1 MSYKMI
7 TTNIKRVIRSGFF
20 NFVRNGFVSLSS
32 VLVMVVTLSV
42 IGSLILGS
50 AILNTTLDVLR
61 NKVDLNVYLIP
72 GAPEKD
78 ILSIKQTL
86 ETLSEVETVGYV
98 SQEQAL
104 AEFTVRHETDQ
115 LTLQALA
122 ELEENPLGAVLN
134 VKTKEPSQYKGIAE
148 FLQGRN
154 ILGSAGAPIV
164 DKVNYYQNK
173 TAIDKLSSIIA
184 SSEKL
189 GLFLTL
195 ILIAVSV
202 LITFNT
208 LRLVIYVS
216 REEISVMRLVGAS
229 NFYVRGPFVIT
240 GILYGIVSGVVTL
253 IIFYPILFWLGR
265 FTENFFV
272 GFNLFNYYTSN
283 FGQLF
288 LVILGSGIIIGAVSS
303 FLAVRKYLRT

>member
-1 MSYKMI
+1 MI

-20 NFVRNGFVSLSS
+20 NFARNGFVSLSS
-32 VLVMVVTLSV
+32 VFVMFVTLSV
-42 IGSLILGS
+42 IGSLMLTS
-50 AILNTTLDVLR
+50 AVLHSTLDELR
-61 NKVDLNVYLIP
+61 DKVDLNVYFVP
-72 GAPEKD
+72 KTAESD
-78 ILSIKQTL
+78 ILNIKKSL
-86 ETLSEVETVGYV
+86 EGLAEVERVNYV

-104 AEFTVRHETDQ
+104 AEFQVRHENDQ

-134 VKTKEPSQYKGIAE
+134 VKTKEPSQYQGVAE

-154 ILGSAGAPIV
+154 ILGSGGTTIV

-173 TAIDKLSSIIA
+173 NAIDKLSNFIST
-184 SSEKL
+184 SQKL
-189 GLFLTL
+189 GLALT
-195 ILIAVSV
+195 ILLVAISI

-216 REEISVMRLVGAS
+216 REEIAVMKLVGAS

-240 GILYGIVSGVVTL
+240 SILYGLISGILTMLV
-253 IIFYPILFWLGR
+253 FYPVLFWLGR
-265 FTENFFV
+265 YTENFFG
-272 GFNLFNYYTSN
+272 GFNLFSYYTSN

-288 LVILGSGIIIGAVSS
+288 LVVVGSGIIIGAISS
-303 FLAVRKYLRT
+303 YLAVHKYLNT

>member
-1 MSYKMI
+1 MI
-7 TTNIKRVIRSGFF
+7 TTNFKRIIRSGFF

-32 VLVMVVTLSV
+32 VFVMVVTLSV
-42 IGSLILGS
+42 IGSLLFGS
-50 AILNTTLDVLR
+50 AILNATLNELR
-61 NKVDLNVYLIP
+61 NKVDLNVYFVQK
-72 GAPEKD
+72 APEKD
-78 ILSIKQTL
+78 ILAIKDTL
-86 ETLSEVETVGYV
+86 ETLPEVETVNYV

-122 ELEENPLGAVLN
+122 ELDDNPLGAVLN
-134 VKTKEPSQYKGIAE
+134 VKTKEPSQYQGIAE

-154 ILGSAGAPIV
+154 ILGSAGTPVV

-173 TAIDKLSSIIA
+173 AAIDKLTGIINSSK
-184 SSEKL
+184 KL
-189 GLFLTL
+189 GFILTL
-195 ILIAVSV
+195 VLVIISI

-208 LRLVIYVS
+208 IRLVIFVS

-240 GILYGIVSGVVTL
+240 GVLCGVISGIVTL
-253 IIFYPILFWLGR
+253 IIFYPVLFWFGR
-265 FTENFFV
+265 FTESFFI
-272 GFNLFNYYTSN
+272 GFNLFDYYTSN

-288 LVILGSGIIIGAVSS
+288 AIIIGSGIVIGAVSS
-303 FLAVRKYLRT
+303 FLAVRKYLQT

>member
-1 MSYKMI
+1 MI
-7 TTNIKRVIRSGFF
+7 TTNLKRVIRAGFF

-32 VLVMVVTLSV
+32 VFVMIVTLSV
-42 IGSLILGS
+42 LGSLLIGSSL
-50 AILNTTLDVLR
+50 LNATLDELR
-61 NKVDLNVYLIP
+61 TKVDLNVYFIP
-72 GAPEKD
+72 GVAEKD
-78 ILSIKQTL
+78 IVAIQKTLQTL
-86 ETLSEVETVGYV
+86 PEVQTVNYV
-98 SQEQAL
+98 SQDEAL

-134 VKTKEPSQYKGIAE
+134 VKTKEPSQYKGVAE

-154 ILGSAGAPIV
+154 VLGAAGTPVV

-173 TAIDKLSSIIA
+173 TAIDKLSRIID
-184 SSEKL
+184 SSQKL
-189 GLFLTL
+189 GLML
-195 ILIAVSV
+195 IIALVVISV

-240 GILYGIVSGVVTL
+240 GVLYGIVAGIITL
-253 IIFYPILFWLGR
+253 VIFYPVLFWLGR
-265 FTENFFV
+265 FTENFFI
-272 GFNLFNYYTSN
+272 GFNLFSYYTSN

-288 LVILGSGIIIGAVSS
+288 LVVMGSGIVIGAVSS
-303 FLAVRKYLRT
+303 FLAVRKYLTT

>member
-1 MSYKMI
+1 MI
-7 TTNIKRVIRSGFF
+7 TTNLKRVIRAGFF

-32 VLVMVVTLSV
+32 VFVMIVTLSV
-42 IGSLILGS
+42 LGSLLIGSSL
-50 AILNTTLDVLR
+50 LNATLDELR
-61 NKVDLNVYLIP
+61 TKVDLNVYFIP
-72 GAPEKD
+72 GVAEKD
-78 ILSIKQTL
+78 ILAIQKTLQTL
-86 ETLSEVETVGYV
+86 PEVQTVNYV
-98 SQEQAL
+98 SQDEAL

-134 VKTKEPSQYKGIAE
+134 VKTKEPSQYKGVAE

-154 ILGSAGAPIV
+154 VLGAAGTPVV

-173 TAIDKLSSIIA
+173 TAIDKLSRIID
-184 SSEKL
+184 SSQKL
-189 GLFLTL
+189 GLML
-195 ILIAVSV
+195 IIALVVISV

-240 GILYGIVSGVVTL
+240 GVLYGIVAGIVTL
-253 IIFYPILFWLGR
+253 VIFYPVLFWLGR
-265 FTENFFV
+265 FTENFFI
-272 GFNLFNYYTSN
+272 GFNLFSYYTSN

-288 LVILGSGIIIGAVSS
+288 LVVIGSGIVIGAVSS
-303 FLAVRKYLRT
+303 FLAVRKYLTT

>member
-1 MSYKMI
+1 MI
-7 TTNIKRVIRSGFF
+7 STNIKRVIRSGFF

-32 VLVMVVTLSV
+32 IFVMVVTLSV

-50 AILNTTLDVLR
+50 AVLNSTLDELR
-61 NKVDLNVYLIP
+61 NKVDLNVYFIP
-72 GAPEKD
+72 GTAESD
-78 ILSIKQTL
+78 IKNIEQTL
-86 ETLSEVETVGYV
+86 KGLPEVENIEYI
-98 SQEQAL
+98 SQDQAL

-115 LTLQALA
+115 LTLQALS
-122 ELEENPLGAVLN
+122 ELGENPLGAVLN
-134 VKTKEPSQYKGIAE
+134 VKTREPSQYSGIAE
-148 FLQGRN
+148 FLKGRN
-154 ILGSAGAPIV
+154 ILGSAGTPIV

-173 TAIDKLSSIIA
+173 TAIDRLAGIIN

-189 GLFLTL
+189 GLFLIL
-195 ILIAVSV
+195 VLIAVSI

-208 LRLVIYVS
+208 VRLVIYVS

-240 GILYGIVSGVVTL
+240 GVIYGVIAGIVTL
-253 IIFYPILFWLGR
+253 ILFYPVLFWFGR
-265 FTENFFV
+265 FTENFFI
-272 GFNLFNYYTSN
+272 GFNLFSYYTSN

-288 LVILGSGIIIGAVSS
+288 LVIIGSGIIIGAVSS

>member
-1 MSYKMI
+1 MI
-7 TTNIKRVIRSGFF
+7 TTNLKRVIRAGFF

-32 VLVMVVTLSV
+32 VFVMIVTLSV
-42 IGSLILGS
+42 IGSLLIGS
-50 AILNTTLDVLR
+50 SLLNATLDELR
-61 NKVDLNVYLIP
+61 TKVDLNVYFIP
-72 GAPEKD
+72 GVAEKD
-78 ILSIKQTL
+78 ILAIQKTLQTL
-86 ETLSEVETVGYV
+86 PEVQTVNYV
-98 SQEQAL
+98 SQDEAL

-134 VKTKEPSQYKGIAE
+134 VKTKEPSQYKGVAE

-154 ILGSAGAPIV
+154 VLGAAGTPVV

-173 TAIDKLSSIIA
+173 TAIDKLSRIID
-184 SSEKL
+184 SSQKL
-189 GLFLTL
+189 GL
-195 ILIAVSV
+195 ILIIALVVVSV

-240 GILYGIVSGVVTL
+240 GVLYGVVAGIVTL
-253 IIFYPILFWLGR
+253 IIFYPVLFWLGR
-265 FTENFFV
+265 FTENFFI
-272 GFNLFNYYTSN
+272 GFNLFSYFTAN

-288 LVILGSGIIIGAVSS
+288 LVVIGSGIVIGAVSS
-303 FLAVRKYLRT
+303 FLAVRKYLTT

>member
-1 MSYKMI
+1 MI

-32 VLVMVVTLSV
+32 VFVMIVTLSV
-42 IGSLILGS
+42 IGSLIFGS
-50 AILNTTLDVLR
+50 ALLNATLDGLR
-61 NKVDLNVYLIP
+61 NKVDLNVYFIP
-72 GAPEKD
+72 GTAEKD
-78 ILSIKQTL
+78 VLSIKQTL
-86 ETLSEVETVGYV
+86 GTLSEVETVGYV

-104 AEFTVRHETDQ
+104 AEFNVRHETDQ

-134 VKTKEPSQYKGIAE
+134 VKTREPSQYQGIAE

-154 ILGSAGAPIV
+154 ILGAAGAPIV

-173 TAIDKLSSIIA
+173 IAIDKLSKIITT
-184 SSEKL
+184 SEKL
-189 GLFLTL
+189 GLFLIL
-195 ILIAVSV
+195 ILVIISA

-240 GILYGIVSGVVTL
+240 GVLYGVVSGIITL
-253 IIFYPILFWLGR
+253 IIFYPFLFWLGR
-265 FTENFFV
+265 FPADFFI
-272 GFNLFNYYTSN
+272 GFNLFSYYTSN

-288 LVILGSGIIIGAVSS
+288 LVIIGSGVIIGAVSS
-303 FLAVRKYLRT
+303 FFAVRKHLKT

>member
-1 MSYKMI
+1 MI
-7 TTNIKRVIRSGFF
+7 
-20 NFVRNGFVSLSS
+20 
-32 VLVMVVTLSV
+32 VTLSV
-42 IGSLILGS
+42 IGSLLIGS
-50 AILNTTLDVLR
+50 SLLNATLDELR
-61 NKVDLNVYLIP
+61 TKVDLNVYFIP
-72 GAPEKD
+72 GVAEKD
-78 ILSIKQTL
+78 ILAIQKTLQTL
-86 ETLSEVETVGYV
+86 PEVQTVNYV
-98 SQEQAL
+98 SQDEAL

-134 VKTKEPSQYKGIAE
+134 VKTKEPSQYKGVAE

-154 ILGSAGAPIV
+154 VLGAAGTPVV

-173 TAIDKLSSIIA
+173 TAIDKLSRIID
-184 SSEKL
+184 SSQKL
-189 GLFLTL
+189 GL
-195 ILIAVSV
+195 ILIIALVVVSV

-240 GILYGIVSGVVTL
+240 GVLYGVVAGIVTL
-253 IIFYPILFWLGR
+253 IIFYPVLFWLGR
-265 FTENFFV
+265 FTENFFI
-272 GFNLFNYYTSN
+272 GFNLFSYFTAN

-288 LVILGSGIIIGAVSS
+288 LVVIGSGIVIGAVSS
-303 FLAVRKYLRT
+303 FLAVRKYLTT